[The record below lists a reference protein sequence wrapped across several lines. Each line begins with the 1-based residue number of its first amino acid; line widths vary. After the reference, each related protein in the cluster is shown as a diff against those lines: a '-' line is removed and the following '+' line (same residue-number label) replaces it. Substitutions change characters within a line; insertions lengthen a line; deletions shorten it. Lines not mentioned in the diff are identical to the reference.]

1 MTWVGVFRVREV
13 GRERSEKDTGGK
25 EKKRTKGK
33 KRKNKVK
40 GREITGKEGEKRKT
54 RQDKN

>member
-13 GRERSEKDTGGK
+13 GRERSEKDTCGK

-33 KRKNKVK
+33 
-40 GREITGKEGEKRKT
+40 REKIKSKEEK
-54 RQDKN
+54 